1 MPNPHPT
8 PEIQIPLVRS
18 QAQVSRLCA
27 ALVAS
32 DMQVGDHRS
41 LQEASNLVGMRI
53 PWRAR

>member
-8 PEIQIPLVRS
+8 PEIQIPLVRG